1 MGEVTFK
8 RVYVSS
14 MEDRVTADDVIGL
27 MGLDLTDYLKKNTF
41 VQMFPDENRAEVIV
55 PSDMI
60 SDLLKFDKAKMY
72 GQEIGVTIANT
83 DNGSSSTSSS
93 SSRGDGGNNDD
104 TVSYLFLDTRR
115 AEWAKKPIS
124 ELEVCDALHLA
135 SPNDP
140 TKTVKAFWGTMMG
153 CFRIEARDFTS
164 YLNMQVVL
172 RNVELPL
179 VPVRPSTRT
188 EGKEYFDRRAFGGR
202 PTNFDPAGVSV
213 KIFDA
218 WTLETQAIPHEHFDN
233 YFIDMGVEIIK
244 QTQPKKVYGSR
255 HVLSTSR
262 QLVVKIVNADGS
274 RKDLGNQVIVDGK
287 VFKMSYYGMEKWCGL
302 CQKKHG
308 KECPKRV
315 RFEFLKE
322 LRRGKTEKMKIH
334 ADSTMRYTN
343 QLALTTNVACMSGGG
358 LGQLCNW
365 IKYDDKHPEV
375 IISGGTNEVHSTDP
389 LNEFVYT
396 VEKAE
401 LKIRDTASTHEKVM
415 VVLPPIP
422 QDVPEL
428 KAKAQYL
435 REKMEAIEVVQTLQ
449 LKEVSFEDATHPT
462 AEGTVE
468 VLKQIDEAIGNG
480 VIMDGCLED
489 VVVSNKYSQVQAVYK
504 VGCRGCDRIEYTA
517 RLCTECREKA
527 KEADTKMLDD
537 LIEKYRGEMFPQVE
551 NTKKRSHDGDNDSDD
566 GDKSQAKKASV

>member
-1 MGEVTFK
+1 MGDVTF
-8 RVYVSS
+8 RRIYVTN
-14 MEDRVTADDVIGL
+14 MEGRVTADDVRGL
-27 MGLDLTDYLKKNTF
+27 MGLDLTPYLKKNSF
-41 VQMFPDENRAEVIV
+41 VQMFHDESRAEVIV
-55 PSDMI
+55 PADMI
-60 SDLLKFDKAKMY
+60 NDLLKFNKAKMY
-72 GQEIGVTIANT
+72 GQEIGVTIANIE
-83 DNGSSSTSSS
+83 NESSS
-93 SSRGDGGNNDD
+93 SSGGNENRNND

-124 ELEVCDALHLA
+124 ELEVCDALHVA

-140 TKTVKAFWGTMMG
+140 TKTVKAFWGTMIG
-153 CFRIEARDFTS
+153 CFRIEARDFKS
-164 YLNMQVVL
+164 YLNMHVVL
-172 RNVELPL
+172 RDVELPL
-179 VPVRPSTRT
+179 IPVRPSTRT
-188 EGKEYFDRRAFGGR
+188 EGKEYFDRRAFGR
-202 PTNFDPAGVSV
+202 QPTNFDPAGVSV

-218 WTLETQAIPHEHFDN
+218 WTLENQSIPHEHFDN
-233 YFIDMGVEIIK
+233 HFINMVVEIIK

-262 QLVVKIVNADGS
+262 QLVVKVVNADGS
-274 RKDLGNQVIVDGK
+274 RTDLGTQIIIDGK
-287 VFKMSYYGMEKWCGL
+287 TFKLSYYGMEKWCGL

-322 LRRGKTEKMKIH
+322 LRKGKTEQMKIH

-389 LNEFVYT
+389 LHEFVYT

-401 LKIRDTASTHEKVM
+401 LKIRDTATTHEKVL

-462 AEGTVE
+462 TEGTVD
-468 VLKQIDEAIGNG
+468 VLKQINEAIGNG
-480 VIMDGCLED
+480 VIMEGCLED

-527 KEADTKMLDD
+527 KGADTKTLDD
-537 LIEKYRGEMFPQVE
+537 LIEKFREEMFPQVE
-551 NTKKRSHDGDNDSDD
+551 KTKKRSHDNDSDSDD
-566 GDKSQAKKASV
+566 GNKTQAKKASV